1 MRIARC
7 LPVALAI
14 VVTAAAC
21 ATSSKTPPQELS
33 FPLLPGDSRVEHAV
47 QSEQLRE
54 AMVGLEKITTDRLP
68 GKLEHGTGRR
78 TNLEEIARLADGLSR
93 TAAGIPDAL
102 SKNPLPV
109 EDAKRFRELSE
120 QLVRD
125 AMALRD
131 RAILGEVG
139 SARDETE
146 RLLATCN
153 ACHAFARVTPT
164 ATAAATATAPPAP
177 VVESPSEQPAS
188 AKQRRSAGRHLR

>member
-1 MRIARC
+1 
-7 LPVALAI
+7 VTLAI
-14 VVTAAAC
+14 IVTAAAC
-21 ATSSKTPPQELS
+21 STGSKPRVQESS

-47 QSEQLRE
+47 QSEELRQ

-68 GKLEHGTGRR
+68 DKLERGPGRR
-78 TNLEEIARLADGLSR
+78 TNLEEIARLADALSR

-102 SKNPLPV
+102 STNPLPA
-109 EDAKRFRELSE
+109 EDTRRFRELSE

-146 RLLATCN
+146 KLLATCN

-164 ATAAATATAPPAP
+164 ATAAVTAPTPTAPIPESRSEEPATP
-177 VVESPSEQPAS
+177 
-188 AKQRRSAGRHLR
+188 KQRRSAGRHLR